1 MTFPNAMFS
10 TTSSTN
16 TTHSKD
22 TCYTILKYTI
32 DIIDMIIQF
41 HLLAIYSIFV
51 ILQIWHMIISL
62 SLSAADNLS
71 SQ

>member
-1 MTFPNAMFS
+1 MN
-10 TTSSTN
+10 
-16 TTHSKD
+16 
-22 TCYTILKYTI
+22 